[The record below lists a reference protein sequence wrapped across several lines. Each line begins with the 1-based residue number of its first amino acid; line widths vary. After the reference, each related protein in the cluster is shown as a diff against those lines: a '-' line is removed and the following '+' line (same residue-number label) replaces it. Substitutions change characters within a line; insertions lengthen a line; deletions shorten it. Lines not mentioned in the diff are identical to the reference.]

1 MPTNPWS
8 PQLQLSVCN
17 FSISPY
23 PFYLC
28 NDDKCHEWPPC
39 RTDPR
44 PSATDRKLP
53 KPRRGANQNQLW
65 QRRYAIHNFLILWIH
80 THARKQKTDWSGNTI
95 RSISS
100 QRIQR
105 TTGKKSSIQQ
115 PSWRKIDLLWLLR
128 RKSLQA
134 TLMTVS
140 IPRRRSASSAAAQQ
154 HFPAERIKL
163 SEKTRQV
170 SNGSRKTNIITHH
183 ADIARKHLPFSQGS
197 QSLSE
202 ASSFA
207 HRRRPKSRPSP
218 PRKKKGIKVRK

>member
-1 MPTNPWS
+1 MATNPWS

-28 NDDKCHEWPPC
+28 NYDKCHVWPPC

-154 HFPAERIKL
+154 HFLVERIKL

-170 SNGSRKTNIITHH
+170 SNVSRKTNIITHH

-197 QSLSE
+197 QSLSK

-218 PRKKKGIKVRK
+218 PRKKKGIKVRE

>member
-1 MPTNPWS
+1 MATNPWS

-28 NDDKCHEWPPC
+28 NDDKCHVWPPC

-65 QRRYAIHNFLILWIH
+65 QRRYAIHNFLIPWIH

-105 TTGKKSSIQQ
+105 TIGKKSSIQQ

-163 SEKTRQV
+163 WRRQGKCQMAVEKPKSSHIMPILLENIFRFPKDPKVCQRPQA
-170 SNGSRKTNIITHH
+170 SRIDEDPKAAPPHH
-183 ADIARKHLPFSQGS
+183 AK
-197 QSLSE
+197 
-202 ASSFA
+202 
-207 HRRRPKSRPSP
+207 RRA
-218 PRKKKGIKVRK
+218 